1 MIKVLIVDDEPLA
14 RARLRR
20 LLADC
25 ADPPT
30 QVVAEAANAA
40 QALAALTHHKVD
52 LALVD
57 IHMPGADG
65 LALARAVRE
74 QGHRTALVFVTAHA
88 EHALQAFEV
97 DAVDYLTKPVRA
109 ERLSAALAKVARQ
122 LPPREGETV
131 APQAVPDALLIQD
144 RGRIERVPL
153 AEVLVLKAELKYVT
167 VRTAH
172 RSLILDGSLTELE
185 AKYPALFV
193 RAHRNALV
201 ARHALRRLER
211 RHDGQD
217 GEGWWLW
224 LAGLDEPQPVSRRQL
239 TAVREALGVD

>member
-1 MIKVLIVDDEPLA
+1 VIKVLIVDDEPLA

-30 QVVAEAANAA
+30 QVVAEAGNAA
-40 QALAALTHHKVD
+40 QALAALTHHEVD

-65 LALARAVRE
+65 LALSRAVRE

-88 EHALQAFEV
+88 EHALQAFEA

-109 ERLSAALAKVARQ
+109 ERLAAALMKVARQ
-122 LPPREGETV
+122 LPPRPVGTL
-131 APQAVPDALLIQD
+131 APAAAEALLIHD

-211 RHDGQD
+211 RQDGQD

-239 TAVREALGVD
+239 TAVREALGAD

>member
-1 MIKVLIVDDEPLA
+1 VIKVLIVDDEPLA

-30 QVVAEAANAA
+30 QVVAEAGNAA
-40 QALAALTHHKVD
+40 QALAALTHHEVD

-74 QGHRTALVFVTAHA
+74 QGHQTALVFVTAHA

-109 ERLSAALAKVARQ
+109 ERLAAALAKVARQ
-122 LPPREGETV
+122 LPPREVETV
-131 APQAVPDALLIQD
+131 APAAAEALLIHD
-144 RGRIERVPL
+144 RGRTERVPL

-167 VRTAH
+167 VRTAN

-211 RHDGQD
+211 RHDADD
-217 GEGWWLW
+217 GEGWLLW

-239 TAVREALGVD
+239 TAVREALGAD